1 MLRKKR
7 KLLKSEKGFTLIEL
21 LAVIVILAIIAA
33 IAIPAIGN
41 IIKNSRIDAIKSDAT
56 QVLEAAKLYEASNNN
71 TSSDSD
77 SGSTSTDLTST
88 DLAPY
93 LDDDVSK
100 LDSGYKVSVSEDST
114 SHKLT
119 YKITATGK
127 DGSVTVNFKDATLND
142 INSAKKGATDIPA
155 Q

>member
-33 IAIPAIGN
+33 IAIPAIGS

-56 QVLEAAKLYEASNNN
+56 QVLEAAKLYEASNNDAGSATNN
-71 TSSDSD
+71 TTTLSDEQLSS
-77 SGSTSTDLTST
+77 
-88 DLAPY
+88 Y
-93 LDDDVSK
+93 LDDNDVSK
-100 LDSGYKVSVSEDST
+100 LEDGYSVTVTENS

-119 YKITATGK
+119 YKFNGKGK
-127 DGSVTVNFKDATLND
+127 DGSVEVTFTNATLND
-142 INSAKKGATDIPA
+142 INSASKGQTSITGSTGD
-155 Q
+155 

>member
-56 QVLEAAKLYEASNNN
+56 QVLEAAKLYEASNNDAGSATNN
-71 TSSDSD
+71 TTTLDKDKLSS
-77 SGSTSTDLTST
+77 
-88 DLAPY
+88 Y
-93 LDDDVSK
+93 LDDNDVSK
-100 LDSGYKVSVSEDST
+100 LQDGYSVTVTEDST